1 MDINYS
7 TVIDNFLNN
16 KKLVSSV
23 YYRIFLILLRISLIP
38 NRNEKYITSREIL
51 DEYNKIF
58 SSKNNTKNIVK
69 EMKSGLDEMISENII
84 EKQIVLSSNK
94 KEERFY
100 LVNIDEPEVE
110 YSSSKLSKDKVKNVF
125 REYEE
130 NIGLLT
136 PLIFD
141 ELKQAIERYPESWI
155 CDAIKIAVEYNRRH
169 WRYIQQIL
177 KSWELQGKKDGKLK
191 GNIKTS
197 DRIKY
202 FQEYSKKRETN
213 F

>member
-1 MDINYS
+1 MDINYA

-16 KKLVSSV
+16 KALMNSV
-23 YYRIFLILLRISLIP
+23 YYRMFLILLQINLIS
-38 NRNEKYITSREIL
+38 NRDKKYITSQEIL
-51 DEYNKIF
+51 DKYNEIF
-58 SSKNNTKNIVK
+58 LSADNKKNIEK
-69 EMKSGLDEMISENII
+69 EMKSTLDKMILENII
-84 EKQIVLSSNK
+84 EKQIVISSNK

-100 LVNIDEPEVE
+100 LMNIEPVE
-110 YSSSKLSKDKVKNVF
+110 AMYTLSESSKDKVKNVF

-177 KSWELQGKKDGKLK
+177 KTWESQGKKDGKSK
-191 GNIKTS
+191 GNIKTGN
-197 DRIKY
+197 RIKY
-202 FQEYSKKRETN
+202 FQEYSKKREGN
-213 F
+213 S